1 MASVRSVSYT
11 IRSPYDARGASARR
25 LRWRQRQCRCRDTG
39 HAAGGTTYDVASAG
53 FSIAVPESWRTIS
66 ADEFG
71 DGGEWESV
79 VTETPA
85 LAPYAQAFQGP
96 DSVLK
101 FVAVDPN
108 VQDEFATNLNVIV
121 EELPAGAT
129 LDDYE
134 QAFVS
139 QLESLPNLVGA
150 IDRQRVELPAG
161 PALRASYRLTLLTA
175 GRPGPFPHAN
185 TPSWKTDARPS
196 SPTPPC
202 PIKPPPTKTPSP
214 NRRSRFG

>member
-1 MASVRSVSYT
+1 MR
-11 IRSPYDARGASARR
+11 RHLPYVLTVLLLAGCGGTGDSTGVETRATSA
-25 LRWRQRQCRCRDTG
+25 G
-39 HAAGGTTYDVASAG
+39 STTYDVASAG
-53 FSIAVPESWRTIS
+53 LSIAVPESWRTIS
-66 ADEFG
+66 ADEFSE
-71 DGGEWESV
+71 GGEWEDV

-101 FVAVDPN
+101 FAAVDPS

-121 EELPAGAT
+121 EELPAGTT

-150 IDRQRVELPAG
+150 VDRQRVELPAG
-161 PALRASYRLTLLTA
+161 PALKASYKLTLLTSGKTWTVSTRQYA
-175 GRPGPFPHAN
+175 LVDEGRAFILTYTTLPDQAAAYEDTF
-185 TPSWKTDARPS
+185 ARS
-196 SPTPPC
+196 AESLRLT
-202 PIKPPPTKTPSP
+202 
-214 NRRSRFG
+214 